1 MAKSKSHRMKVY
13 RAMKKEQFGKQWL
26 KMEKE
31 RVKGYF
37 QPIEMLA
44 DEEKD

>member
-1 MAKSKSHRMKVY
+1 V
-13 RAMKKEQFGKQWL
+13 
-26 KMEKE
+26 EKE

-44 DEEKD
+44 DDEKEKWRDKHRVEILNWQ